1 MSVFENYN
9 SVPKNVRVGFVI
21 PALIVKHILFQQICV
36 FYDIEWIS
44 EGKLGKA
51 GVLWDQENNSARRL
65 DGVSQAGILGPAPP
79 RLAIEL

>member
-51 GVLWDQENNSARRL
+51 GVL
-65 DGVSQAGILGPAPP
+65 
-79 RLAIEL
+79 